1 MKNIFDLKDRS
12 DIPDDVYLHIPE
24 KSVRANTFSERIYEL
39 FLEAKQLNLS
49 SLSIGQVTI
58 AYYRKY
64 SKPNDESYK
73 RVYEIGTK
81 LASMVRNNEYLKR
94 VDKGRYGLKGVNNE

>member
-12 DIPDDVYLHIPE
+12 DIPGDVYLHIPE
-24 KSVRANTFSERIYEL
+24 KAAKANTFSTRIYEL

-64 SKPNDESYK
+64 SKPNEESYK

-81 LASMVRNNEYLKR
+81 LAAMVKNNEYLKR
-94 VDKGRYGLKGVNNE
+94 VDKGIYGLKGDNND

>member
-12 DIPDDVYLHIPE
+12 DIPSDVYLHLSE
-24 KSVRANTFSERIYEL
+24 KSTKTNAFSKRIYEL
-39 FLEAKQLNLS
+39 FLEAKQLNML
-49 SLSIGQVTI
+49 SLSISQVTI

-64 SKPNDESYK
+64 SKPNEESYK

-81 LASMVRNNEYLKR
+81 LASMARNNEYLKR
-94 VDKGRYGLKGVNNE
+94 VDKGKYGLKGAKND